1 MDEMKKRNIILIAIG
16 LSLSA
21 VASAQESAGLV
32 RQAGIEIDAA
42 RALWMESSNAAG
54 MSITPLNKYSI
65 VGLGYSSS
73 DGNFKMTQQGENEK
87 TVGFSTNGA
96 TNIGKTYLWGGFE
109 YGNITQKDTRFV
121 TNIFDPFRDMPY
133 YVADSVQSKMK
144 KQSYDLN
151 VKVAFPQMWDFL
163 TAGCDLRYFTNT
175 GAKQR
180 DPRSVTYYMTVAATP
195 SFVFELSENNH
206 LGLSLNYEYLYER
219 STFNRSDTEVD
230 YPVYIMR
237 GLGNYSQGVVSG
249 SVGVGTFFY
258 KGNKL
263 GAALQYGYSSN
274 GSFSALLDAGYSY
287 KVEDAWQTPTKKQ
300 RMGSVKQNMWEGSL
314 QLLSDGDSFLNKVTV
329 SFADKKTDGIEY
341 IQVLDQSFEVSE
353 WVTKAK
359 YVRSCYS
366 YTTLAVDYELYAKN
380 EDGYSWRAGFNGEYS
395 DKFDEYYLPASTLK
409 AENLLMNMYAKK
421 NFALCRKSSLLTGVN
436 VGYNANLEGE
446 YNYSGSYSESKVVK
460 EMYANDILFMASDY
474 VKFGAQACF
483 STLVGPRTSFFVEA
497 KCQYFVPSGS
507 GFDNRLFTDF
517 SVGIT
522 F

>member
-1 MDEMKKRNIILIAIG
+1 MKKRNIILIAIG

-73 DGNFKMTQQGENEK
+73 DGDFKMTQQGENEK

-133 YVADSVQSKMK
+133 YVADSVASKLK

-195 SFVFELSENNH
+195 SFVFELSKNNH
-206 LGLSLNYEYLYER
+206 LGQ
-219 STFNRSDTEVD
+219 
-230 YPVYIMR
+230 I
-237 GLGNYSQGVVSG
+237 G
-249 SVGVGTFFY
+249 
-258 KGNKL
+258 
-263 GAALQYGYSSN
+263 
-274 GSFSALLDAGYSY
+274 
-287 KVEDAWQTPTKKQ
+287 
-300 RMGSVKQNMWEGSL
+300 
-314 QLLSDGDSFLNKVTV
+314 
-329 SFADKKTDGIEY
+329 
-341 IQVLDQSFEVSE
+341 
-353 WVTKAK
+353 
-359 YVRSCYS
+359 
-366 YTTLAVDYELYAKN
+366 
-380 EDGYSWRAGFNGEYS
+380 RAH
-395 DKFDEYYLPASTLK
+395 
-409 AENLLMNMYAKK
+409 
-421 NFALCRKSSLLTGVN
+421 V
-436 VGYNANLEGE
+436 
-446 YNYSGSYSESKVVK
+446 
-460 EMYANDILFMASDY
+460 
-474 VKFGAQACF
+474 
-483 STLVGPRTSFFVEA
+483 
-497 KCQYFVPSGS
+497 
-507 GFDNRLFTDF
+507 
-517 SVGIT
+517 
-522 F
+522 